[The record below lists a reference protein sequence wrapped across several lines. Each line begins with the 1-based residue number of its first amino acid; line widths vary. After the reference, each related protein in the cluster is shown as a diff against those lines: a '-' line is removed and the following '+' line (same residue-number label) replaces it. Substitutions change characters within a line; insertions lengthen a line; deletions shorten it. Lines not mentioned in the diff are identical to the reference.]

1 MKVMR
6 TYNSV
11 WKIEKV
17 LYGIQDIP
25 LPLPV
30 TYRQLGFFTLGFA
43 MMWVLNLFPPFSI
56 LDLVL
61 LEFVVIPALFAWYF
75 TKQQLDGKAP
85 HRFILRVI
93 QFYFE
98 PHVHN
103 RYKEMISTKKPL
115 KFDGKVAYRKIEYI
129 NRELMEEKNVG
140 KEESDDDRISH

>member
-1 MKVMR
+1 MR

-17 LYGIQDIP
+17 LYGIQDIT

-30 TYRQLGFFTLGFA
+30 TYRQLGFFTLGFTIV
-43 MMWVLNLFPPFSI
+43 WVLNMFPPFSI

-85 HRFILRVI
+85 HRFILRVA

-103 RYKEMISTKKPL
+103 RYKEIVDTKRPI
-115 KFDGKVAYRKIEYI
+115 KFDGKVAYRTVKYI
-129 NRELMEEKNVG
+129 NPLPVEEKIIG
-140 KEESDDDRISH
+140 KGESVYDRISD